1 MSTTT
6 RQNHIPTTSRL
17 QTNATVI
24 PCDIPKMRQP
34 PRSAATPSVPRALA
48 LSDEEREQ
56 LQIHLDLVGI
66 DKYHFEHTL
75 QDQSEAIGEVTLTF
89 CLLRV
94 RSVWIPHLA
103 TPAKKKTRFP
113 VDKCDRGVF
122 SSLSHDTKLRF
133 QIEIAQPKIYTS
145 PDMYFFFWNCN
156 NSVSIWHLPDRDIMW
171 QIPHMEFALNTLWM
185 SFIQIMHSS
194 SSMIS
199 VCTCQMTSHTM
210 LAQSWQSRQVIQTRY
225 AIGPDKK
232 YTWWTRLYQ
241 CLCGTDN
248 EAGRWPSKHR
258 QIPWENVKCSLCARV
273 ISTHDER
280 NPKSIMHY

>member
-6 RQNHIPTTSRL
+6 RQNRIPTTSHL

-24 PCDIPKMRQP
+24 PCDIPNMRQP

-48 LSDEEREQ
+48 LSEEEWEQ

-66 DKYHFEHTL
+66 DKYLFEHTL
-75 QDQSEAIGEVTLTF
+75 QDQSEAIREVTLTF
-89 CLLRV
+89 CLLCSAR
-94 RSVWIPHLA
+94 IPHLA
-103 TPAKKKTRFP
+103 TPAKKKNEISCWQVWQRCVWQP
-113 VDKCDRGVF
+113 Q
-122 SSLSHDTKLRF
+122 SWHE
-133 QIEIAQPKIYTS
+133 IEIPNWDCPAKNIYKS
-145 PDMYFFFWNCN
+145 RHVFFFWNCN

-171 QIPHMEFALNTLWM
+171 QIPHIEFKPNALWV

-199 VCTCQMTSHTM
+199 VCTCQMTSHMM
-210 LAQSWQSRQVIQTRY
+210 LTQSWQSRQVIRTCY

-248 EAGRWPSKHR
+248 EAGCWPSKHW
-258 QIPWENVKCSLCARV
+258 QKMWSVACMQGWYPSMMNAIPKV
-273 ISTHDER
+273 
-280 NPKSIMHY
+280 